1 MMQRGVSGDISGVK
15 CRVVLEEE
23 LDQGCESVRGRAV
36 DRVLA
41 AFVADADGGWRFG
54 GKEEFDYVAV
64 VFRDGEEDGSLMML
78 AFKILDSV
86 NGRTNLAGVV

>member
-1 MMQRGVSGDISGVK
+1 M
-15 CRVVLEEE
+15 
-23 LDQGCESVRGRAV
+23 
-36 DRVLA
+36 A